1 METRMTRAHHADHRP
16 RITSRESR
24 AARGWAAR
32 RAMPLGCMTM
42 VLIWSGIVQA
52 QPSTADPEAAVRL
65 AFREANERY
74 RDGQFDPAVHGYLDA
89 LGRGY
94 ESGALCYNLGN
105 ALLKLGR
112 TGEALWAYLRAERLI
127 PRDADLRTNLE
138 YARSLL
144 PRAAEVSVESPRIIR
159 WATLGGRW
167 TTRELLAA
175 WLLWWWAACG
185 CWGLRGWWEG
195 PRPLVTPLA
204 WASSLAAAV
213 LLVAVGTQHVAVDRV
228 ATAVA
233 VGDGM
238 PVRFA
243 PQETG
248 TTYFT
253 VPEGAVL
260 RVLQRRDGW
269 MQIRRAD
276 GRTGWMAEQA
286 LKTL

>member
-1 METRMTRAHHADHRP
+1 MNVRTPDQLGHG
-16 RITSRESR
+16 
-24 AARGWAAR
+24 ARGMGQGSTRVGPWSFWTTAVVVVGVCG
-32 RAMPLGCMTM
+32 LGAT
-42 VLIWSGIVQA
+42 QA
-52 QPSTADPEAAVRL
+52 QPATISPEAAARA
-65 AFREANERY
+65 AFQAANAQY
-74 RDGQFDPAVHGYLDA
+74 RAGQFAEAASGYLRLLDQG
-89 LGRGY
+89 L

-105 ALLKLGR
+105 ALLKRGR
-112 TGEALWAYLRAERLI
+112 TGEALWAYLRAERLM
-127 PRDADLRTNLE
+127 PRDADLRANLE

-144 PRAAEVSVESPRIIR
+144 PRAAEASVRSPRAIR

-204 WASSLAAAV
+204 WVSSLAAAV

-233 VGDGM
+233 VHDGL

-248 TTYFT
+248 TTSFT